1 MTTTANRSY
10 RWLFWTLAILGLC
23 LDQGSKYGVF
33 AWLQDYPSNPYN
45 DREAEVVPGV
55 FYLSTTFTNEID
67 QGDNWRSPLR
77 TLFGNK
83 VPKVN
88 HGALW
93 GIGDR
98 LEGTEDDFN
107 HIFAL
112 VSVAAAVAI
121 IFWSFRA
128 STAQDCL
135 LCMSLGLILAG
146 TLGNLY
152 DRVVFLGVRDFLQWV
167 YLFNF
172 PRFNIADS
180 CLVCG
185 AALLLLQAF
194 FAAPA
199 EQQIPAATV
208 TVLADTLPADSLAG
222 ITQPLPEPATAQAK

>member
-1 MTTTANRSY
+1 MLASYQIGDSFMMTAANPSY

-33 AWLQDYPSNPYN
+33 AWLAHYPPNAYL
-45 DREAEVVPGV
+45 DREAAVIPGV
-55 FYLSTTFTNEID
+55 FYLSVTFTDKTDTGE
-67 QGDNWRSPLR
+67 GWRSRLR
-77 TLFGNK
+77 TISSDNL
-83 VPKVN
+83 PKVN

-98 LEGTEDDFN
+98 RDGAEDESDFN
-107 HIFAL
+107 HVFAL

-121 IFWSFRA
+121 IIWSFRK
-128 STAQDCL
+128 STASDRW
-135 LCMSLGLILAG
+135 LCMALGLILAG

-185 AALLLLQAF
+185 AALLLVQAF
-194 FAAPA
+194 FAVPHEKPRPVATASMAPA
-199 EQQIPAATV
+199 AIE
-208 TVLADTLPADSLAG
+208 AD
-222 ITQPLPEPATAQAK
+222 

>member
-1 MTTTANRSY
+1 MTTANRSF

-23 LDQGSKYGVF
+23 LDQASKYGVF
-33 AWLQDYPSNPYN
+33 AWLAPNPASISS
-45 DREAEVVPGV
+45 DRDAEVISGV
-55 FYLSTTFTNEID
+55 FYLSVWYSEKTD
-67 QGDNWRSPLR
+67 PGDSWRSPLR
-77 TLFGNK
+77 TISSDRL
-83 VPKVN
+83 PKVN

-98 LEGTEDDFN
+98 REGAEDDSDFN

-121 IFWSFRA
+121 IVWSFRE
-128 STAQDCL
+128 STASDPW
-135 LCMSLGLILAG
+135 LCMALGLILAG

-180 CLVCG
+180 CLVIG
-185 AALLLLQAF
+185 AALLLVQAF
-194 FAAPA
+194 FATPHEQRKPA
-199 EQQIPAATV
+199 ETSAAAKAPV
-208 TVLADTLPADSLAG
+208 TVD
-222 ITQPLPEPATAQAK
+222 